1 MFGQQSTMC
10 SADHVGNLV
19 NQRSA
24 MKSSGRIAQLM
35 MHTSPLEQTGARDA
49 GGMNVYVVET
59 AKRLANSG
67 ISVDIFTRATSASLP
82 PRVEIVPGVEVHH
95 ITAGPYEG
103 LTKEEL
109 PSQMCTMASELLRVE
124 ANHPRGYYDLIHSHY
139 WISGQ
144 VGLLAAD
151 RWDVPLVHTM
161 HTMAKVKN
169 LALADHDQP
178 EPVARAIGEEQIVAG
193 AKALIANTDAEAANL
208 VTLYDACPDRVHV
221 VAPGVDLDHFSPGGG
236 RREARVQLG
245 LDKDSL
251 ILAFVGRI
259 QPHKGPDVLISAAGE
274 MIKHDPLMKS
284 KLQILIIGGVSGG
297 TGEEL
302 GRLQALARF
311 LGIHDR
317 IKFIPPVSREELPH
331 WYRAADLVCVPS
343 HSESLGLVALEAQ
356 ACGTPVVAAAVGGL
370 RTAVADGFSGSLVDG
385 HDSRSW
391 SAVLTRLLQEP
402 QRRIALSMGA
412 LQHARR
418 FGWEATARGTI
429 DIYDRLLAEPSAVVR
444 SLA

>member
-1 MFGQQSTMC
+1 
-10 SADHVGNLV
+10 
-19 NQRSA
+19 
-24 MKSSGRIAQLM
+24 MKTTGRIAQLM

-59 AKRLANSG
+59 AKRLAKSG
-67 ISVDIFTRATSASLP
+67 IAVDIFTRATSGALP
-82 PRVEIVPGVEVHH
+82 PVVEIAPGVEVHH

-103 LTKEEL
+103 LTKEDL

-144 VGLLAAD
+144 VGLLASQ

-208 VTLYDACPDRVHV
+208 VSLYNACPDRVHV
-221 VAPGVDLDHFSPGGG
+221 VSPGVDLEHFAPGGG

-245 LDKDSL
+245 LDKDGL

-259 QPHKGPDVLISAAGE
+259 QPHKGPDVLISAAAE
-274 MIKHDPLMKS
+274 MIKHDPVIKS
-284 KLQILIIGGVSGG
+284 RLQILIIGGVSGG
-297 TGEEL
+297 NGDEL
-302 GRLQALARF
+302 HRLQSLARF
-311 LGIHDR
+311 LGVHDR
-317 IKFIPPVSREELPH
+317 VKFIPPVSRAELPH

-343 HSESLGLVALEAQ
+343 YSESFGLVALEAQ

-385 HDSRSW
+385 HDARSW

-412 LQHARR
+412 LEHARR

>member
-1 MFGQQSTMC
+1 
-10 SADHVGNLV
+10 
-19 NQRSA
+19 

-59 AKRLANSG
+59 AKRLAKSG
-67 ISVDIFTRATSASLP
+67 IAVDIFTRATSGSLP

-124 ANHPRGYYDLIHSHY
+124 ASHPRGYYDLIHSHY

-151 RWDVPLVHTM
+151 RWNVPLVHTM

-193 AKALIANTDAEAANL
+193 AKALVANTDAEAANL
-208 VTLYDACPDRVHV
+208 VSLYNACPDRVHV
-221 VAPGVDLDHFSPGGG
+221 VAPGVDLDHFAPGGG

-245 LDKDSL
+245 LDKESL

-259 QPHKGPDVLISAAGE
+259 QPHKGPDVLISAAAE
-274 MIKHDPLMKS
+274 MIKHDPIMKS

-311 LGIHDR
+311 LGVHDR
-317 IKFIPPVSREELPH
+317 IRFIPPVSREELPH

-343 HSESLGLVALEAQ
+343 YSESFGLVALEAQ

-429 DIYDRLLAEPSAVVR
+429 DIYDRLLAEPTVVAR